1 MQCAEDSPRTG
12 AKTGSQPRNFL
23 IGRNKLN
30 SQEQARGGQERTGTG
45 AAGGARKEA
54 ARDVDRRGGEGQD
67 GRKEGE
73 ERDRGR
79 REARTRMDGG
89 PGPTVG
95 AEGGTVATRSS
106 ESLARTGSHW

>member
-54 ARDVDRRGGEGQD
+54 ARDVDG
-67 GRKEGE
+67 
-73 ERDRGR
+73 GR
-79 REARTRMDGG
+79 RESASWAARTKKNGQ
-89 PGPTVG
+89 TV
-95 AEGGTVATRSS
+95 
-106 ESLARTGSHW
+106 